1 MDQQLTI
8 LMAELFR
15 MQESEI
21 TDTLTMKDTEIWDS
35 LKHMEL
41 IVSIEEEFNVQL
53 TADEI
58 VNMLNVKE
66 IKQILEKRGIK
77 N

>member
-66 IKQILEKRGIK
+66 IKQILEKRGIQ

>member
-21 TDTLTMKDTEIWDS
+21 TNTLTMKDTEIWDS

-66 IKQILEKRGIK
+66 IKQILEKRGIQ

>member
-8 LMAELFR
+8 LMSELFR

>member
-1 MDQQLTI
+1 MDQQLTN

-21 TDTLTMKDTEIWDS
+21 SDSLTMKDTEMWDS

-41 IVSIEEEFNVQL
+41 IVSIEEIYNIQL

-58 VNMLNVKE
+58 VNMLTVKQ
-66 IKQILEKRGIK
+66 IKQILKTRGIA

>member
-1 MDQQLTI
+1 MNQQLTI